1 MNVHLKMSE
10 GPTKRR
16 KKIKL
21 VLGICG
27 DKEASEESGS
37 SFGNEDGNS
46 ENTSKGGNH
55 INSLD
60 NTDKKNLRIKE

>member
-1 MNVHLKMSE
+1 MFE
-10 GPTKRR
+10 GPTKRK

-21 VLGICG
+21 VLAICG
-27 DKEASEESGS
+27 DKKTSEESGS

-46 ENTSKGGNH
+46 ENTSIGGNH
-55 INSLD
+55 MSSLD